1 MWLLSWRIRNRAIY
15 FLGESMKRM
24 LFSRSLWVAILI
36 AFFALGAAHAS
47 DQGSA
52 AEAEAMVKK
61 AVAHIKTNGAEKSY
75 EEFTNGTSF
84 KDRDLYISVYD
95 LKGNNLAHGS
105 NPKLVG
111 KNLMG
116 LKDPEGVEF
125 IKMITAVAV
134 EKGKGWS
141 GQYKFINPVT
151 KVMQSKAIYVERVA
165 DTWVG
170 VGIYK

>member
-1 MWLLSWRIRNRAIY
+1 MKFSSTLKALIGALFFLAI
-15 FLGESMKRM
+15 
-24 LFSRSLWVAILI
+24 
-36 AFFALGAAHAS
+36 ALGAANAAE
-47 DQGSA
+47 QGTA
-52 AEAEAMVKK
+52 PEAEALVKK
-61 AVAHIKTNGAEKSY
+61 AVAYIKANGPEKSY
-75 EEFTNGTSF
+75 EEFTNGQSF

-125 IKMITAVAV
+125 IKMITAVAT

-141 GQYKFINPVT
+141 GQYKFLNPVT
-151 KVMQSKAIYVERVA
+151 KALQSKVLYVERVG